1 MNRDQIIARLRELKP
16 ELERDANVK
25 AIAIFGSFA
34 RDEAGSDSDLDLLVE
49 FGPKSPGIFGFI
61 RLSNRLSQIFGVK
74 VDLVT
79 KAALHPQLRE
89 RILGEAIY
97 A

>member
-1 MNRDQIIARLRELKP
+1 MNRDQIIAKLPELKP

-34 RDEAGSDSDLDLLVE
+34 RDEAGPDSDVDIIVE
-49 FGPKSPGIFGFI
+49 FGEKTPGMFGFVDLQD
-61 RLSNRLSQIFGVK
+61 RLSLALKRK
-74 VDLVT
+74 VDLFT
-79 KAALHPQLRE
+79 KNSLHPRLRD
-89 RILGEAIY
+89 RILAETIY

>member
-1 MNRDQIIARLRELKP
+1 MNRHQIIAKLRELKP
-16 ELERDANVK
+16 KLERDSHVS

-34 RDEAGSDSDLDLLVE
+34 RDEARPDSDLDILVE
-49 FGPKSPGIFGFI
+49 FGNKTPGMFGFI
-61 RLSNRLSQIFGVK
+61 ELSDRLSESFGMK

-79 KAALHPQLRE
+79 KAALHPRMRD
-89 RILGEAIY
+89 RILDEAIY

>member
-1 MNRDQIIARLRELKP
+1 MNRDQVIAKLRELKP
-16 ELERDANVK
+16 ALERDEHVS

-34 RDEAGSDSDLDLLVE
+34 RDEAGPDSDLDILIE
-49 FGPKSPGIFGFI
+49 YEISPGIFQFI
-61 RLSNRLSQIFGVK
+61 GLQNRLGEVIGAK

-79 KAALHPQLRE
+79 KAALHPALRD
-89 RILGEAIY
+89 RILAEVIY

>member
-1 MNRDQIIARLRELKP
+1 MDRDQIIAKLRELKP
-16 ELERDANVK
+16 ELERDSHVK

-34 RDEAGSDSDLDLLVE
+34 RDEAGPESDLDILVE
-49 FGPKSPGIFGFI
+49 LGIKTPGLFGFI
-61 RLSNRLSQIFGVK
+61 DLSDRLSEAFGVK

-79 KAALHPQLRE
+79 KAALHPRLRD

>member
-1 MNRDQIIARLRELKP
+1 MNRDDVITRLRELKP
-16 ELERDANVK
+16 ELERDAHVS

-34 RDEAGSDSDLDLLVE
+34 RDEAGPNSDLDILIEYEV
-49 FGPKSPGIFGFI
+49 SPGIFQFI
-61 RLSNRLSQIFGVK
+61 ELQNRLSEAIGVK

-79 KAALHPQLRE
+79 KAALHPALRD
-89 RILGEAIY
+89 RILAEVIY

>member
-1 MNRDQIIARLRELKP
+1 MNRDQIIAKLRELKP
-16 ELERDANVK
+16 ELQRDSHVS

-34 RDEAGSDSDLDLLVE
+34 RDEAGPESDLDILVE
-49 FGPKSPGIFGFI
+49 FGSKTPGLFGFI
-61 RLSNRLSQIFGVK
+61 ELSDRLSEAFGVK

-79 KAALHPQLRE
+79 KAALHSRLRD

>member
-1 MNRDQIIARLRELKP
+1 MNRDQIIAKLRELKP

-34 RDEAGSDSDLDLLVE
+34 RDEAGPDSDVDIIVE
-49 FGPKSPGIFGFI
+49 FSKTPDLFAFVALQD
-61 RLSNRLSQIFGVK
+61 RLSVLLKRK
-74 VDLVT
+74 VDLFT
-79 KAALHPQLRE
+79 KNSLHRRLRD
-89 RILGEAIY
+89 RILAETIY